1 MIKKF
6 PVWHVLLQVSV
17 LDKLDL
23 FVTMILL
30 AQLGAACQGQL
41 QLLDPIWQQVIDAL
55 TVTGQH
61 FEPVIVSIKSAVFDG
76 CT

>member
-1 MIKKF
+1 MKNF
-6 PVWHVLLQVSV
+6 TCWHVLSQVSV

-23 FVTMILL
+23 FVTMVLL

-55 TVTGQH
+55 TVNR
-61 FEPVIVSIKSAVFDG
+61 PALMVSLNSSAFDG